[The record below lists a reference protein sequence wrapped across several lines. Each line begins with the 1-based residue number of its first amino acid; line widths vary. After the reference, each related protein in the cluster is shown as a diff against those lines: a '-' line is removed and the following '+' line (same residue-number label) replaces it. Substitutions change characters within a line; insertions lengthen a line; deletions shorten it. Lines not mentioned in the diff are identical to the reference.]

1 MRIKDINDVS
11 KFDNYKKFG
20 ATEVLVDCIGPLIDI
35 SQIKS
40 FREIEDVRYLSEA
53 EIIDKM
59 PRQKGVEL
67 SWTNSDIRDITKKAL
82 RHPKLAVRHVDTEM
96 VRQLCKAKTFCSI
109 KIVSTVED
117 PELFNLAKQVL
128 INYSIQM
135 AKYNRSIGEGY
146 EALEDSDFEH
156 IVSAETQ
163 LPGILLYY
171 RNRNRLEQQESYCYR
186 VAIDDDTLVF
196 GTLSDDDDDIPSFQ
210 EWIGGIQEKEPL
222 KRLEAVLCKRNHIYN
237 GTDAISNMC
246 EGGVIKL
253 NKYTIMDNY
262 YVYDDNLREQLNKRI
277 NAIKHII
284 EIGKAKTKPICVFLA
299 GTPGTGKSYFVKC
312 FADSMKCDKHYPVT
326 SLSGVS
332 SDNFYSAIEHHVEQV
347 YNAKFN
353 DDYDAAIAFLDEIDT
368 ACGYFAFRFLMD
380 AMTGSRTND
389 IGETMESFKSGTVEN
404 LIWFFAGSAGSTRQE
419 FMNQIKTDE
428 RKVID
433 FFDRIHFDMQLPDV
447 ETPGQAIL
455 TLMSAIKTYW
465 AKDKLPKQISIKVLL
480 AFACTQWTST
490 RSIMT
495 ICRVA
500 AAAHEDADS
509 DADIDS
515 DVITLELFE
524 GIDTSEEFHKQCA
537 YIGAHVTDEKLVTI
551 EWE

>member
-1 MRIKDINDVS
+1 MRIKDLNDVS
-11 KFDNYKKFG
+11 KFENYKNFG
-20 ATEVLVDCIGPLIDI
+20 DTEVVIDCIGPLIDI
-35 SQIKS
+35 SKIEL
-40 FREIEDVRYLSEA
+40 FREIEDVRYLSER
-53 EIIDKM
+53 EISEKM
-59 PRQKGVEL
+59 PPKAGGIKWSNNE
-67 SWTNSDIRDITKKAL
+67 IRDITKNAL
-82 RHPKLAVRHVDTEM
+82 NHPKLAVRHVDTEM
-96 VRQLCKAKTFCSI
+96 VRQLCKAKEFCSI
-109 KIVSTVED
+109 KIVSTVGD
-117 PELFNLAKQVL
+117 PQLFELAKQVL

-135 AKYNRSIGEGY
+135 TKFSKNIGEGFK
-146 EALEDSDFEH
+146 ALEESDFEH
-156 IVSAETQ
+156 IVSEESQ

-171 RNRNRLEQQESYCYR
+171 RNRNASEEQESCSYR

-196 GTLSDDDDDIPSFQ
+196 GTLSDTDMDIPSFQ

-222 KRLEAVLCKRNHIYN
+222 RRLDEVLHKRNHIHN
-237 GTDAISNMC
+237 GTEAISKMC

-253 NKYTIMDNY
+253 NKYTIMNSY

-277 NAIKHII
+277 SAIKHII

-312 FADSMKCDKHYPVT
+312 FADSMNCDKHYPVT

-353 DDYDAAIAFLDEIDT
+353 DNYDAAIAFLDEIDT

-389 IGETMESFKSGTVEN
+389 IGVTMESFKSGTVEN

-447 ETPGQAIL
+447 EAPGQAIL

-465 AKDKLPKQISIKVLL
+465 EKDRLPKQISIKVLL

-500 AAAHEDADS
+500 AAAAHEDVDSGADN
-509 DADIDS
+509 
-515 DVITLELFE
+515 DVITLNLFE
-524 GIDTSEEFHKQCA
+524 GIDTSEEFHKQCV
-537 YIGAHVTDEKLVTI
+537 YIGAHVTDEQLVTI